1 MLIRALKFGVW
12 QNADFI
18 YFYQMDIHDFIDKF
32 SACLSYTPVSSIGP
46 DTHFK
51 KLDEWSSIFAL
62 IVIGMVDSDYKKVL
76 TAEDIRSATTLSDL
90 FNLIQS
96 K

>member
-1 MLIRALKFGVW
+1 
-12 QNADFI
+12 
-18 YFYQMDIHDFIDKF
+18 MDINAFIEKF
-32 SACLSYTPVSSIGP
+32 SACLNHTEPSAISPGTE
-46 DTHFK
+46 FK

-62 IVIGMVDSDYKKVL
+62 IVIAMVDADYNKVL
-76 TAEDIRSATTLSDL
+76 TAEDIRSAKSLSDL

>member
-1 MLIRALKFGVW
+1 MDIT
-12 QNADFI
+12 DFI
-18 YFYQMDIHDFIDKF
+18 ERFA
-32 SACLSYTPVSSIGP
+32 SCLYHTPSPAISP
-46 DTHFK
+46 ETEFK

-62 IVIGMVDSDYKKVL
+62 IVIAMVDSDYHTTL
-76 TAEDIRSATTLSDL
+76 TADDIRNSTSLSDL

>member
-1 MLIRALKFGVW
+1 MDI
-12 QNADFI
+12 NDFI
-18 YFYQMDIHDFIDKF
+18 EKF
-32 SACLSYTPVSSIGP
+32 AACLHHTPSSVISP
-46 DTHFK
+46 ETEFK

-62 IVIGMVDSDYKKVL
+62 IVIAMVDSDYHKVL
-76 TAEDIRSATTLSDL
+76 DAEDIRNSRSLSDL

>member
-1 MLIRALKFGVW
+1 
-12 QNADFI
+12 
-18 YFYQMDIHDFIDKF
+18 MDIQDFIDHF
-32 SACLSYTPVSSIGP
+32 AACLHHTPASAIGP
-46 DTHFK
+46 DTEYK

-62 IVIGMVDSDYKKVL
+62 IVIAMVDSDYHKTM
-76 TAEDIRSATTLSDL
+76 TAEDLRNSTSLADL

>member
-1 MLIRALKFGVW
+1 
-12 QNADFI
+12 
-18 YFYQMDIHDFIDKF
+18 MDINVFIESF
-32 SACLSYTPVSSIGP
+32 ASCLNHTPASAISP
-46 DTHFK
+46 DTEFK

-62 IVIGMVDSDYKKVL
+62 IVIAMVDSDYHKTM
-76 TAEDIRSATTLSDL
+76 TAEDLRNSTSLADL